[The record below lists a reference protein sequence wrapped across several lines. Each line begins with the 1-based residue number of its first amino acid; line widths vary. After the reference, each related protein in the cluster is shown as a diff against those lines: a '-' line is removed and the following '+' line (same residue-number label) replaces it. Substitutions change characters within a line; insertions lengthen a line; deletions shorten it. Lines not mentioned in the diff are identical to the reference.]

1 MYLYDDGVQ
10 KRGVMS
16 TVLIVDDE
24 KDIVNALEIYL
35 KPEGYDILKAYDGKE
50 AVKTVKENSVDLVL
64 MDIMMP
70 NLDGIQATSEIREFS
85 NVPIIFLSAK
95 SEDTDKILGLNI
107 GADDYVTKPF
117 NPSEV
122 VARVKSQLR
131 RYTTLGSHTSI
142 KLLVNGSIE
151 MNDDEKIV
159 KVDGNVI
166 SLTPVEYDIL
176 KLLLENPGKVFS
188 SSDIYEKIWN
198 EPFMSGENTVA
209 VHIRH
214 LREKVEI
221 NPSEPRYIKV
231 VWGRGYKM
239 EKEHE

>member
-1 MYLYDDGVQ
+1 
-10 KRGVMS
+10 MS

-239 EKEHE
+239 EKEHG